1 MKLDSGTL
9 TAWRG
14 VNETPPGGMP
24 DMEYSKIWGSYYGD
38 KTVGVTRFYTAKQ
51 YGDTVDMVVQ
61 VQRTYDLKAASDLI
75 VLSPF
80 SHKEDKAYR
89 ITQIQQVIDDDG
101 NPRTDLALERTEIN
115 ADYIY

>member
-1 MKLDSGTL
+1 MRLDSGTL

-14 VNETPPGGMP
+14 ANEAPPGGMP
-24 DMEYSKIWGSYYGD
+24 DMEYKEIWGSYYGA

-51 YGDTVDMVVQ
+51 YGDGVDMVVQ
-61 VQRTYDLKAASDLI
+61 VQRTYDLQASTDMI

-80 SHKEDKAYR
+80 THKEQKAYR
-89 ITQIQQVIDDDG
+89 IVQIQQVVDEDG
-101 NPRTDLALERTEIN
+101 NQRTDLALERTDVN